1 MLDVVFYNDRY
12 PVAMNLVHHNP
23 VDWNTTIT
31 HIKEALE
38 KECKISL
45 PFIPYQ
51 EWMERLGKVSGSTSS
66 EEMNRIVRI
75 FTVLAVWERKAY
87 ESMQPA
93 IKLYG
98 FFQALA
104 QGDLNLTPAQT
115 EAFGTTEFETIKLK
129 NVSKTFA
136 EMPPLSTEHAYSWI
150 RYWKAVDL
158 FN

>member
-1 MLDVVFYNDRY
+1 MLYLTFFGDRPSLGAQRTALPAPSSTLFFYDDRY

-38 KECKISL
+38 KECNISL

-75 FTVLAVWERKAY
+75 FTSLC
-87 ESMQPA
+87 
-93 IKLYG
+93 I
-98 FFQALA
+98 
-104 QGDLNLTPAQT
+104 
-115 EAFGTTEFETIKLK
+115 GTKGL
-129 NVSKTFA
+129 
-136 EMPPLSTEHAYSWI
+136 
-150 RYWKAVDL
+150 
-158 FN
+158 